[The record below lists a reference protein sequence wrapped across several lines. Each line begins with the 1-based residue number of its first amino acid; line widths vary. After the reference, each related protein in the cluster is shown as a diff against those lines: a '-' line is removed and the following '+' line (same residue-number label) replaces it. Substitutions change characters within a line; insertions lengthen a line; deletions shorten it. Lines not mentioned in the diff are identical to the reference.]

1 MAVIRQPKPMMTTG
15 VRHVAGF
22 AASAAALARG
32 DWMVMA
38 APATGIRNTAHH
50 TASVSTAQTKLRQR
64 GTARIAAPRERRAIT
79 AAR

>member
-50 TASVSTAQTKLRQR
+50 TASVSTAKQNFAREELR
-64 GTARIAAPRERRAIT
+64 AWLPRVNAGAIT